1 MNKNND
7 MQLSFTWA
15 HDPIIYR
22 ITQLLENMEVPKM
35 RRDLNKPSN
44 IRWLLRN
51 VAANNK
57 GPEVTEVIALLIKE
71 QARLK

>member
-1 MNKNND
+1 MNENNN
-7 MQLSFTWA
+7 MKWA
-15 HDPIIYR
+15 HDPIIHR
-22 ITQLLENMEVPKM
+22 ITQLLENMEVPEM

>member
-1 MNKNND
+1 MNENNN
-7 MQLSFTWA
+7 MKWA
-15 HDPIIYR
+15 VDPTIHR
-22 ITQLLENMEVPKM
+22 LTQLLENMEVPTM

-57 GPEVTEVIALLIKE
+57 GPEVVEVIALLVKE

>member
-1 MNKNND
+1 MNENNN
-7 MQLSFTWA
+7 MKWA
-15 HDPIIYR
+15 HDPIIHR
-22 ITQLLENMEVPKM
+22 ITQLLENMEVPAM

-51 VAANNK
+51 VAATNK

>member
-1 MNKNND
+1 MNKNNN
-7 MQLSFTWA
+7 MKWA
-15 HDPIIYR
+15 HDPNIFR
-22 ITQLLENMEVPKM
+22 LSQLLEMMEVPDM

-57 GPEVTEVIALLIKE
+57 GPEVGEVIALLIKE
-71 QARLK
+71 QSRLK

>member
-1 MNKNND
+1 MNKNNN
-7 MQLSFTWA
+7 MTWA
-15 HDPIIYR
+15 IDPIIYR

-44 IRWLLRN
+44 IRWLIRN
-51 VAANNK
+51 VAVNNK
-57 GPEVTEVIALLIKE
+57 GPEVREVIALLIKE

>member
-1 MNKNND
+1 MNENNN
-7 MQLSFTWA
+7 MKWA
-15 HDPIIYR
+15 IDPTIHR

-57 GPEVTEVIALLIKE
+57 GPEVHEVIALLIKE

>member
-1 MNKNND
+1 MNENNN
-7 MQLSFTWA
+7 MKWA
-15 HDPIIYR
+15 IDPTIHR
-22 ITQLLENMEVPKM
+22 LTQLLENMEVPEM

-57 GPEVTEVIALLIKE
+57 GPQVPEVIALLIKE
-71 QARLK
+71 QQRLK

>member
-1 MNKNND
+1 MNNNNNSLD
-7 MQLSFTWA
+7 MFQDAGLLRLA
-15 HDPIIYR
+15 
-22 ITQLLENMEVPKM
+22 QLLENMDVPAM

-57 GPEVTEVIALLIKE
+57 GPQVPEVIALLIKE
-71 QARLK
+71 QRRLK